1 MNASLFFL
9 CPTDCLESIVNKN
22 YSGKN
27 YFYTS
32 LGNNSSFDSILL
44 ESIRALIC
52 RHNIRNIYFV
62 LSEKNKIVVDA
73 MEGQTF
79 PQIRGFKNLI
89 NTIILNKR
97 QSELFWKTSDS
108 VHLTLSYYLNQKI
121 IQLQANLSCAL
132 TQRFT
137 LKGKIYIKSQNKF
150 IDTYPDLVC
159 LRKYSLN

>member
-22 YSGKN
+22 YKGKN
-27 YFYTS
+27 YFYTC

-62 LSEKNKIVVDA
+62 LSEQNKIVVDA

-79 PQIRGFKNLI
+79 PQISGLQDLFNAIK
-89 NTIILNKR
+89 LNKR
-97 QSELFWKTSDS
+97 QSKLFWKTSDS
-108 VHLTLSYYLNQKI
+108 VHPVLSYYLNQKI
-121 IQLQANLSCAL
+121 IQLQANLSCTITQGL
-132 TQRFT
+132 TLQ
-137 LKGKIYIKSQNKF
+137 GKIYIKSQNKF